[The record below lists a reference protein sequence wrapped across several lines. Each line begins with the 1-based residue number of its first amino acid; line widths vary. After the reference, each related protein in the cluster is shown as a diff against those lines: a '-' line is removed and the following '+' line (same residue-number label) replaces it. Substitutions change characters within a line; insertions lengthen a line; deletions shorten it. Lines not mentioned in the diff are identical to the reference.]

1 MIRTGRALDS
11 GWFVI
16 KAGMRFTWSDRTT
29 ISFSQVSVDGLLN
42 MVKVLKGMEVACVT
56 RRSLEI

>member
-1 MIRTGRALDS
+1 
-11 GWFVI
+11 
-16 KAGMRFTWSDRTT
+16 MRFTWSDRTT